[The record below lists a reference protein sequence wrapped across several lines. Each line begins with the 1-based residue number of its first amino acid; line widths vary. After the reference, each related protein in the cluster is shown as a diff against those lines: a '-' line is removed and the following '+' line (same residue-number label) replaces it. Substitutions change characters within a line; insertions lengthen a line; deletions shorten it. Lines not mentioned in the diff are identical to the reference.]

1 MNPDD
6 RKRRFNEAIVNMLY
20 PSSPQRE
27 RELEPAEPLIDDSA
41 SDAISGNLDDGYDNS
56 STSVNE
62 ECDSDAEKLSR
73 AQRKKIRKKKLKEEA
88 VHRGNLIGPLLPLT
102 STHVAR
108 DAPPV
113 RSNAILLSMSCYV
126 TDRVMYVVSDFYA
139 AHLGLGDEADCGK
152 SVKLKQRRMAKRLA
166 KQKGNASS
174 AENTN
179 QSSAEDLKEARL

>member
-1 MNPDD
+1 
-6 RKRRFNEAIVNMLY
+6 
-20 PSSPQRE
+20 
-27 RELEPAEPLIDDSA
+27 LEPAEPLIDDSA
-41 SDAISGNLDDGYDNS
+41 SDAISGTILDSRHHALTIVRIERNVVENVGNLDDGYDNS

-62 ECDSDAEKLSR
+62 ECDSDTEKLSR

-88 VHRGNLIGPLLPLT
+88 AHRGNLIGPLLPLT

>member
-102 STHVAR
+102 STHVA
-108 DAPPV
+108 P
-113 RSNAILLSMSCYV
+113 
-126 TDRVMYVVSDFYA
+126 
-139 AHLGLGDEADCGK
+139 HLGLGDEADCGK